1 VYWKIRLITFI
12 TQIIIPFLMN
22 IVYLES
28 PLFGTFYDPESH
40 DAVVV
45 PNLIEKIRAYMRPG
59 VIAMKDSYN
68 PWKDPKATK
77 THLLDV
83 EPEVF
88 EKLKDAAQQH
98 DQDAVND
105 VIKQYL
111 PPTEIP

>member
-1 VYWKIRLITFI
+1 
-12 TQIIIPFLMN
+12 MN

-40 DAVVV
+40 KAVVV
-45 PNLIEKIRAYMRPG
+45 PNLIEKVSAYIRPV

-77 THLLDV
+77 TQLLNV

-88 EKLKDAAQQH
+88 EKLKDAAQHH
-98 DQDAVND
+98 DQDAVNS

-111 PPTEIP
+111 PPIEIP